1 MTPNK
6 IKRIKK
12 RRRFFAFLVL
22 LFLIITIGYF
32 LFRAKDY
39 EITYEENGFSI
50 TEKYDKNKKL
60 LSFKIT
66 KDNHEYFWLKTDTRF
81 LAKHLIY
88 QIEEFTTENE
98 TCLKISSN
106 KLRFVPLCSSNNEQ
120 VSIELTSQEMQ
131 DKVGYKKAEFGQT
144 EAKKAYNMEINNL
157 LYHDFY
163 IWNYRGFYHINSDT
177 EEEISLFQ
185 KDIYTPNLITK
196 VDNYLFIPDYDA
208 NYYFT
213 KVFILNMENNKVITW
228 NLDTPIYF
236 DSAILGVYDNKI
248 YLIDKHE
255 KIEWE
260 IDLKKQKMTKVSNN
274 DTGKIYDNGFKD
286 VSLNSLLYQ
295 DMTFKGVQPYTYI
308 IDNGLYY
315 EALNKRIKISQN
327 TPKTIVYYDDEWV
340 YYLVDDI
347 LYASSFTYGET
358 KILQYFEWN
367 FNYQNVIFIN

>member
-1 MTPNK
+1 M
-6 IKRIKK
+6 IKK
-12 RRRFFAFLVL
+12 RRRFFAFLVF

-60 LSFKIT
+60 LSFTIT
-66 KDNHEYFWLKTDTRF
+66 KDNHKYFWLKTDTRF

-163 IWNYRGFYHINSDT
+163 IWNYRGFYYINSDT

-213 KVFILNMENNKVITW
+213 KIFILNMENNKVITW

-295 DMTFKGVQPYTYI
+295 DMTFKGVQPYAYI

>member
-1 MTPNK
+1 MREVSHQERT
-6 IKRIKK
+6 
-12 RRRFFAFLVL
+12 
-22 LFLIITIGYF
+22 
-32 LFRAKDY
+32 
-39 EITYEENGFSI
+39 
-50 TEKYDKNKKL
+50 KL
-60 LSFKIT
+60 
-66 KDNHEYFWLKTDTRF
+66 
-81 LAKHLIY
+81 
-88 QIEEFTTENE
+88 
-98 TCLKISSN
+98 
-106 KLRFVPLCSSNNEQ
+106 
-120 VSIELTSQEMQ
+120 
-131 DKVGYKKAEFGQT
+131 
-144 EAKKAYNMEINNL
+144 YN
-157 LYHDFY
+157 
-163 IWNYRGFYHINSDT
+163 
-177 EEEISLFQ
+177 
-185 KDIYTPNLITK
+185 
-196 VDNYLFIPDYDA
+196 
-208 NYYFT
+208 
-213 KVFILNMENNKVITW
+213 
-228 NLDTPIYF
+228 
-236 DSAILGVYDNKI
+236 
-248 YLIDKHE
+248 KHE